1 MKQIMVLKRKI
12 DEAARLEL
20 EKRLNNVEQMQ
31 SVLSALVGRKA
42 EIEESR

>member
-31 SVLSALVGRKA
+31 SVLSAPVGRKA

>member
-12 DEAARLEL
+12 DEAACLEL